1 MAQFGALCPDLLENI
16 VVLLARCQMD
26 SDDEVRDR
34 ATYYISILTLLDRT
48 LYSDYILDPIQ
59 VPVLHSNKQYNFFII
74 THVLGINSFV
84 RKVSFRIHPR

>member
-1 MAQFGALCPDLLENI
+1 MILENPTVRAAAVAAMAQFGALCPDLLENI

-48 LYSDYILDPIQ
+48 LYSEYILDPLQ
-59 VPVLHSNKQYNFFII
+59 VHIPHIF
-74 THVLGINSFV
+74 
-84 RKVSFRIHPR
+84 